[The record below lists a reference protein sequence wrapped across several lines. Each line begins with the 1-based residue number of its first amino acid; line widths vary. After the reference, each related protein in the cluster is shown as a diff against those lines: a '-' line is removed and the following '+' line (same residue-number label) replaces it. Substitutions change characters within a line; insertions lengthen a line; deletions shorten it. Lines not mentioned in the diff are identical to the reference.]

1 MERMARSFWQIV
13 EDNEMNR
20 ADLMAFRLCKVPFDW
35 DQASYTGVGIESSKE
50 FVAGLRSEI
59 GLDTRKRLYP
69 GILVPQVPR
78 LQERE
83 EETRSARFQ
92 GQTA

>member
-1 MERMARSFWQIV
+1 M
-13 EDNEMNR
+13 
-20 ADLMAFRLCKVPFDW
+20 
-35 DQASYTGVGIESSKE
+35 GIESSKE

-83 EETRSARFQ
+83 EETRS
-92 GQTA
+92 GTNSNSTTTAGSWLLS